1 MTKNISNN
9 TFTFEI
15 KNNKIKNLSK
25 EEETIIFNSLK
36 NKYKKKI
43 NEEKKILEIIEYNRI
58 IKQKELEDSFKNIS
72 IDLDNQKKEIKKK
85 LNYCQICFDKD
96 IDTVLVPCGHSY
108 CRECIKNSNICF
120 FCRANIS
127 KKQHIIF
134 S

>member
-1 MTKNISNN
+1 MPDKVINKNINI
-9 TFTFEI
+9 EI
-15 KNNKIKNLSK
+15 INNKPKKISNEDEQIIYNL
-25 EEETIIFNSLK
+25 LK

-43 NEEKKILEIIEYNRI
+43 NEQKKILEILEYNKI
-58 IKQKELEDSFKNIS
+58 IKQKELEDRFKNIS
-72 IDLDNQKKEIKKK
+72 IDIENQQKEIKKK
-85 LNYCQICFDKD
+85 LNYCQICFDND

-108 CRECIKNSNICF
+108 CNECIKNSNACF